1 MYLQKRIH
9 RQPTLTN
16 SALSKQDSQPI
27 AYPLNLSDLLMVGG
41 TSCLEYR

>member
-16 SALSKQDSQPI
+16 SVLSKQDSRPI
-27 AYPLNLSDLLMVGG
+27 AYPLGLNDLLMVGG
-41 TSCLEYR
+41 TSCQE